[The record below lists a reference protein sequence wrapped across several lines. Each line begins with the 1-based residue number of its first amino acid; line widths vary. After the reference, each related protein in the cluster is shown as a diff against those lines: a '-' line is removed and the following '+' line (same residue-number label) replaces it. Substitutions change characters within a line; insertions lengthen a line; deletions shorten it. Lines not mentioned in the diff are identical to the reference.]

1 MIVCSEVLCAVC
13 RLYNPN
19 NDVDFTSWFIMCC
32 PIMLIN
38 LILCWL
44 SLVFLFIG
52 ARYVHCSGYGSTDVT
67 ESKYNGYPRSEV

>member
-1 MIVCSEVLCAVC
+1 MKHLIFKYVLLVAC

-52 ARYVHCSGYGSTDVT
+52 YRYVQVWHGAVMIVMASM
-67 ESKYNGYPRSEV
+67 SEMHQK